1 MKIIYTLLLLIVSLG
16 LNAQTYGEPVTIKC
30 DSTASK
36 IDLKT
41 YMDNYVDK
49 GYSSLEKEMN
59 KSFDPIFFGDKSKRM
74 NKIVLSV
81 FCTTRGELISD
92 RFRDEQIQPKDNEI
106 IFLFEIENDGNDIST
121 QKIYFKVGSKV
132 QESIHNKSFDYKK
145 LLIFLKCTVF
155 KNDYFPEDL
164 VNKAYIRANNL

>member
-1 MKIIYTLLLLIVSLG
+1 MKKYYILLLTLVSFG
-16 LNAQTYGEPVTIKC
+16 IHAQTYGELVTIKC
-30 DSTASK
+30 DSTASR

-41 YMDNYVDK
+41 YMDNYIDK

-59 KSFDPIFFGDKSKRM
+59 KSFDPVFFGDKSKRM
-74 NKIVLSV
+74 NKIMLSV
-81 FCTTRGELISD
+81 FSTTRGELISG
-92 RFRDEQIQPKDNEI
+92 RFRDEQLQPKDNEI
-106 IFLFEIENDGNDIST
+106 IFLFEIENNGNDIST

-132 QESIHNKSFDYKK
+132 QESIHSKSFDYNK

-164 VNKAYIRANNL
+164 VNLAYIRANKL